1 MSDQFPPSAA
11 PSQPTEQP
19 EPSERPGRST
29 RRLAI
34 IGVAA
39 VVVLAL
45 AGGAFAAYQKL
56 DGGGTQPHDV
66 LPDSLV
72 AYARVDVDPSAGQK
86 IALLK
91 LIRKFP
97 EAAEEIGITSA
108 GQDVRELLV
117 RDALEAAG
125 CDLTYDKDVKP
136 WLGSRLGIGVDDQ
149 QHPLAA
155 IQVTD
160 EDKAERGIKRLFACA
175 DEKAA
180 LAFLDG
186 YAIVA
191 EDQKTADA
199 AADAAA
205 EAPLADAETF
215 TQDTGA
221 LGEQGVASGWV
232 DTDRL
237 ATTFPELEDAMSEA
251 SPTELAQ
258 LQQAGSAAFAL
269 RTDGSTLELAG
280 ISGTTDA
287 FEVSGPAP
295 LSGLPS
301 DTVAAIAIGGLGSQV
316 ADQYE
321 LFLDQLSTGLNGSS
335 PEPGGSVA
343 YVDGEPDDLVS
354 GFEDATGLKAPEDL
368 ETLFGDGLTIAVG
381 SRNLE
386 KLPSL
391 EDPADIASL
400 DVALMMSSDPD
411 RALDLARR
419 LVRLASQAGVDL
431 SATGTDDGA
440 VLATNQEAAEALDG
454 SGTLGDDDTFRS
466 VMPYGDDTAYGLY
479 VDVATILDTISKA
492 DPPADVAQ
500 DIEEARALKA
510 VGLSYGE
517 KDDEHTVFSLRV
529 AFAE

>member
-11 PSQPTEQP
+11 PSEQPQPTEQP
-19 EPSERPGRST
+19 GRSAK
-29 RRLAI
+29 RLAI

-39 VVVLAL
+39 VLAL
-45 AGGAFAAYQKL
+45 ILVGGAFAAYQKL

-97 EAAEEIGITSA
+97 EAADEIGITSA

-125 CDLTYDKDVKP
+125 CDLTYDKDLKP

-160 EDKAERGIKRLFACA
+160 EDKAERGIKRLFACG

-199 AADAAA
+199 AVDAAA
-205 EAPLADAETF
+205 EAPLSDAETF
-215 TQDTGA
+215 TDDTGA

-237 ATTFPELEDAMSEA
+237 AKTFPELEDAMSEA

-280 ISGTTDA
+280 ISGTADA
-287 FEVSGPAP
+287 LEVSGPAP

-301 DTVAAIAIGGLGSQV
+301 DTVAALAIGGLGSQI

-321 LFLDQLSTGLNGSS
+321 LFLDQFSSELDDSSGAAGTMDTPDPDELVSFFEASTGL
-335 PEPGGSVA
+335 EI
-343 YVDGEPDDLVS
+343 
-354 GFEDATGLKAPEDL
+354 PEDL
-368 ETLFGDGLTIAVG
+368 ETLFGDGLTVAVG
-381 SRNLE
+381 SANLE

-400 DVALMMSSDPD
+400 DVALKMSSDPD

-419 LVRLASQAGVDL
+419 LARLASQAGVDL

-454 SGTLGDDDTFRS
+454 SGTLGDTDTFRS